1 VTIVLVTGAGGGL
14 GCALV
19 EKMLDDGFDVVCQ
32 YRDHYTALKDVW
44 DRHAHITSDPIRNF
58 DSRCFKAELT
68 NESDVRNLR
77 AAIESTTGQRV
88 QHLINLAGAS
98 SNGMCWK
105 LDLKSFTGAI
115 YDNLVSTFLVCRE
128 FIPGMRDA
136 EYGRII
142 NISSV
147 VAANGAVGASH
158 YAAAKAGI
166 EGFTRSAALELI
178 GKGVTV
184 NALALGY
191 FDQGII
197 NTIPP
202 AIQEQIKEKIPAKK
216 FGSIQH
222 FYSAVKFLLD
232 SDNGY
237 TTGQTL
243 HVDGGLRL

>member
-1 VTIVLVTGAGGGL
+1 MTIVLVTGAGGGL

-44 DRHAHITSDPIRNF
+44 DRYTWTHPPRNF

-68 NESDVRNLR
+68 SESDVRNLR
-77 AAIESTTGQRV
+77 IAIESTTGQRV

-158 YAAAKAGI
+158 YAAAKAGSRDSRGQQRSSSSGRASPSMHSLWVTLI
-166 EGFTRSAALELI
+166 RVSSTRSHLQSRNRSKRRFRRKSLGQPSTSTAL
-178 GKGVTV
+178 
-184 NALALGY
+184 
-191 FDQGII
+191 
-197 NTIPP
+197 
-202 AIQEQIKEKIPAKK
+202 
-216 FGSIQH
+216 
-222 FYSAVKFLLD
+222 
-232 SDNGY
+232 
-237 TTGQTL
+237 
-243 HVDGGLRL
+243 